1 MQIAS
6 EELKMEKKK
15 YYFEENHC
23 TDSVPTDSSR
33 MKGRNTNQPS
43 GFLQYLF
50 KQMGEILILLIKI
63 QDFDNQHV
71 V

>member
-6 EELKMEKKK
+6 EELKMEKKNIILGK
-15 YYFEENHC
+15 I
-23 TDSVPTDSSR
+23 TDSSR

-63 QDFDNQHV
+63 LDFDNQHV